1 MQKFAEIMQQTWLR
15 STSSQKDIYFT
26 QRILKMFHALYVIS
40 VTFKEKKILWSQFCI
55 ARKKKKKKKEKL
67 SQKWKTCCIAV
78 ECKDSS
84 LAASK
89 QCFSNKCLRVQTVF
103 FKKKYSTQQ
112 VLLKTFF
119 MSYFMRN
126 VTGLSFFLPYLKFY
140 VIATRYLNVCIY
152 MHISVTNEEGVK
164 FLQTVVSYFPD
175 L

>member
-26 QRILKMFHALYVIS
+26 QRILKMFRAPYVIS
-40 VTFKEKKILWSQFCI
+40 VTFKEKKFFDPSFVLLE
-55 ARKKKKKKKEKL
+55 KKEEKL

-119 MSYFMRN
+119 
-126 VTGLSFFLPYLKFY
+126 Y
-140 VIATRYLNVCIY
+140 VIFHEKRDW
-152 MHISVTNEEGVK
+152 
-164 FLQTVVSYFPD
+164 P
-175 L
+175 